1 MPYLLTVRNRHGMVH
16 QTQLVDAVDSVA
28 MDLPGQ
34 FSLVIEDAQAD
45 DLAPRLIPHGYRA
58 PLRVPERGHLEL
70 PCEVCGC
77 AFGAA
82 IHRRP
87 PVI

>member
-1 MPYLLTVRNRHGMVH
+1 MPYLVTVRNRHGMVH
-16 QTQLVDAVDSVA
+16 STQLVEAIDSPV
-28 MDLPGQ
+28 DLPGG
-34 FSLVIEDAQAD
+34 FSLAIEPETETS
-45 DLAPRLIPHGYRA
+45 PRLLPHGYRA
-58 PLRVPERGHLEL
+58 PSRVPERGHLEL